1 MNMFLH
7 ELKAYRKST
16 MIWTVVLIL
25 LVGFF
30 MSLFPAISHDA
41 DQFKKLIEGY
51 PPAVRK
57 AIRVSIGSIT
67 SLLGFYSYC
76 FLYVV
81 LCGSIQAMNLGIG
94 IMAKEVQD
102 KTADFLFTK
111 PVTRTAVM
119 TSKLLAA
126 FSSLF
131 ISNGIYIAV
140 AGLISRSVS
149 NGTFDSKK
157 FLLISLTAFYV
168 EIMFI
173 ALGVIIA
180 VISRKIK
187 SVLPLSLSI
196 VFGFF
201 ILSMFGSVIGEKA
214 VRYLTPFQ
222 YYDSAHIL
230 KHGHYESTF
239 IVIEV
244 MFVILAIAA
253 SYLIYTKKDIHAV

>member
-16 MIWTVVLIL
+16 MIWTVAVIL

-41 DQFKKLIEGY
+41 DQFKKLLEGY

-57 AIRVSIGSIT
+57 AIGVSIGSIT

-94 IMAKEVQD
+94 IIAKEVQD

-111 PVTRTAVM
+111 PVTRVTVM
-119 TSKLLAA
+119 TAKLLAA
-126 FSSLF
+126 FGSIL
-131 ISNGIYIAV
+131 ITNLIYILA
-140 AGLISRSVS
+140 AGLISHAVS
-149 NGTFDSKK
+149 NGSFDSKN

-168 EIMFI
+168 EIMFM
-173 ALGVIIA
+173 ALGVIVA
-180 VISRKIK
+180 VIARKIK

-201 ILSMFGSVIGEKA
+201 ILSMFGSVIGEKT

-222 YYDSAHIL
+222 YYDTSYIL
-230 KHGHYESTF
+230 KHGHYESVF
-239 IVIEV
+239 IIIEV
-244 MFVILAIAA
+244 IFVILAIAI

>member
-1 MNMFLH
+1 MFLH

-16 MIWTVVLIL
+16 MIWTAAVIL

-41 DQFKKLIEGY
+41 DQFKKLLEGY

-57 AIRVSIGSIT
+57 AIGVSIGSIT

-94 IMAKEVQD
+94 IIAKEVQD

-111 PVTRTAVM
+111 PVTRTTVM
-119 TSKLLAA
+119 TAKLLAA

-131 ISNGIYIAV
+131 ITNVIYLVA
-140 AGLISRSVS
+140 AGLISYNVS
-149 NGTFDSKK
+149 NGLFDIKN

-168 EIMFI
+168 EIMFFS
-173 ALGVIIA
+173 LGVIVA
-180 VISRKIK
+180 VIARKIK

-201 ILSMFGSVIGEKA
+201 ILSMFGSVIGEKS

-222 YYDSAHIL
+222 YYDTSYIL
-230 KHGHYESTF
+230 KHGHYEGAF
-239 IVIEV
+239 IIIEV
-244 MFVILAIAA
+244 IFVILVIAA

>member
-16 MIWTVVLIL
+16 MLWTVSVIL

-41 DQFKKLIEGY
+41 DQFKKLLEGY

-57 AIRVSIGSIT
+57 AIGISIGSIT

-94 IMAKEVQD
+94 IIAKEVQD

-111 PVTRTAVM
+111 PVTRATVM
-119 TSKLLAA
+119 SAKLLAA

-131 ISNGIYIAV
+131 ITNVIYLVAAGI
-140 AGLISRSVS
+140 ISHNVS
-149 NGTFDSKK
+149 NGSFDIKN
-157 FLLISLTAFYV
+157 FLLISLTAFFV
-168 EIMFI
+168 EIMFL
-173 ALGVIIA
+173 ALGVIVA
-180 VISRKIK
+180 VIARKIK

-222 YYDSAHIL
+222 YYDSAYIL
-230 KHGHYESTF
+230 KHGHYESRF
-239 IVIEV
+239 IIIEV
-244 MFVILAIAA
+244 IFVILAIAA

>member
-7 ELKAYRKST
+7 ELKTYRKST
-16 MIWTVVLIL
+16 LIWTVSVIL

-41 DQFKKLIEGY
+41 DQFKKLLEGY
-51 PPAVRK
+51 PSAVRK
-57 AIRVSIGSIT
+57 AIGVSIGSIT

-94 IMAKEVQD
+94 IIAKEVQD

-111 PVTRTAVM
+111 PVTRTTVM
-119 TSKLLAA
+119 TAKLLAA
-126 FSSLF
+126 LSSLL
-131 ISNGIYIAV
+131 ITNVIYLVA
-140 AGLISRSVS
+140 AGLISYNVS
-149 NGTFDSKK
+149 NKSLDIKN
-157 FLLISLTAFYV
+157 FLLISLTAFYI
-168 EIMFI
+168 EIMFM

-180 VISRKIK
+180 VIARKIK

-201 ILSMFGSVIGEKA
+201 ILSMFGSVIGEKT

-222 YYDSAHIL
+222 YYETSYIL
-230 KHGHYESTF
+230 KHGHYENAF
-239 IVIEV
+239 IIIEV
-244 MFVILAIAA
+244 IFVILAIAA

>member
-7 ELKAYRKST
+7 ELRAYRKST
-16 MIWTVVLIL
+16 MIWTVAVVL

-41 DQFKKLIEGY
+41 DQFKKLLEGY

-57 AIRVSIGSIT
+57 AIGVSIGSIT

-94 IMAKEVQD
+94 IISKEVQD

-111 PVTRTAVM
+111 PVTRKNVM
-119 TSKLLAA
+119 TAKLLAA
-126 FSSLF
+126 FSSIL
-131 ISNGIYIAV
+131 ITNIIYLVA
-140 AGLISRSVS
+140 AGLISYKVS
-149 NGTFDSKK
+149 NDTFDIKN

-168 EIMFI
+168 EIMFMS
-173 ALGVIIA
+173 LGVIVA
-180 VISRKIK
+180 VIARKIK
-187 SVLPLSLSI
+187 TVLPLSLSI

-201 ILSMFGSVIGEKA
+201 ILGMFGSVIGDKV

-222 YYDSAHIL
+222 YYDSAYIL
-230 KHGHYESTF
+230 KHSSYETTF
-239 IVIEV
+239 IIIEV
-244 MFVILAIAA
+244 IFVVLALVA